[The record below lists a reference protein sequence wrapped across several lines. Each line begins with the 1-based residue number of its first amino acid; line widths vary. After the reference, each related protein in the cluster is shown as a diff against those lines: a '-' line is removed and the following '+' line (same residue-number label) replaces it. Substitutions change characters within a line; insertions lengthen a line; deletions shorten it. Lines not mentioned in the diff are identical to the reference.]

1 MTTDDDP
8 SWWSAPARA
17 CDRNPKDSASQH
29 VGVLTA
35 EIERRVPARLDARG
49 VPVGIAVAGPYLVDR
64 ATLAVVRLL
73 EALLLPLGR
82 PPHDEADPEH
92 ASGTARGSS

>member
-1 MTTDDDP
+1 VTTDTIP
-8 SWWSAPARA
+8 LGGPRRPARA
-17 CDRNPKDSASQH
+17 IATPKDSASQH

-49 VPVGIAVAGPYLVDR
+49 VPVGTAVAGPYLVDGT
-64 ATLAVVRLL
+64 TLAVARLL
-73 EALLLPLGR
+73 EVLLLPPGR
-82 PPHDEADPEH
+82 PPHDKADPEH